1 VSEAQEEPRA
11 APAAEA
17 FRALVA
23 KHEPRARD
31 AVAAGI
37 TAIFTHTPPSA
48 LDRPSWTPLL
58 WIARALGDDILIGKL
73 KKVVLG
79 TKRWAQEDVDE
90 ALAETPD
97 INDKVRDALGM
108 LDLDAPPLDV
118 IAFTAEELLGPI
130 EPVRYLI
137 EGLVPC
143 DAYTLVAGALS
154 AGKTTFALS
163 LAIWRATGED
173 VLGLNFGELLRRAEA
188 GPVSYITYEDPA
200 SIIRR
205 RLMIVV
211 QAMHRQLD
219 HEHGRVRAAEFIAN
233 LVKHLRIV
241 HLTGQPGAQLVVR
254 SQYGQPEVNR
264 AQIEALVATL
274 KAHAAAEHLIVL
286 DPLRLAFSGS
296 QNDDNGADLVVMVL
310 NDLSTRL
317 RDSALLLLSHVTKAM
332 AADQGNNRVALAYGT
347 SGSGVYSQH
356 ARSNM
361 HMGRLEPQAIERLR
375 QRLSEDCRLTDEEV
389 QRRSVTT
396 LTHARLSH
404 EAEGADAHFVMRQ
417 GLLIPLRLAEGRAP
431 ESVMTRL
438 RREWPEVAEAI
449 QRIHSEGGRAS
460 PETLQGNATLR
471 RDRTREDVRDL
482 IRSMASQGW
491 IDVQGNTRNRV
502 LVITDLG
509 RQLLG
514 GNAAGIDGAA

>member
-1 VSEAQEEPRA
+1 MFITHKKGLQLDGNNPTILYGYGGFNVSQTPWFSVSNQVWMEMGG
-11 APAAEA
+11 
-17 FRALVA
+17 VY
-23 KHEPRARD
+23 
-31 AVAAGI
+31 AVANLRG
-37 TAIFTHTPPSA
+37 
-48 LDRPSWTPLL
+48 
-58 WIARALGDDILIGKL
+58 GGEY
-73 KKVVLG
+73 G
-79 TKRWAQEDVDE
+79 
-90 ALAETPD
+90 ETWH
-97 INDKVRDALGM
+97 KAGM
-108 LDLDAPPLDV
+108 L
-118 IAFTAEELLGPI
+118 
-130 EPVRYLI
+130 
-137 EGLVPC
+137 
-143 DAYTLVAGALS
+143 
-154 AGKTTFALS
+154 
-163 LAIWRATGED
+163 
-173 VLGLNFGELLRRAEA
+173 LNKQNVF
-188 GPVSYITYEDPA
+188 D
-200 SIIRR
+200 
-205 RLMIVV
+205 
-211 QAMHRQLD
+211 D
-219 HEHGRVRAAEFIAN
+219 FI
-233 LVKHLRIV
+233 
-241 HLTGQPGAQLVVR
+241 
-254 SQYGQPEVNR
+254 
-264 AQIEALVATL
+264 
-274 KAHAAAEHLIVL
+274 AAAEHLIVL